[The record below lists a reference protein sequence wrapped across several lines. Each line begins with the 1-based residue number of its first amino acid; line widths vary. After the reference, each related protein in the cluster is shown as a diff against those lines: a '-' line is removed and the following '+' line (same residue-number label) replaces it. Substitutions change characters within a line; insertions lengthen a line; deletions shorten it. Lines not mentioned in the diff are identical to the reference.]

1 MAINSKMGAAEWGML
16 LALSVLWGGS
26 FFFIEIAVADLPPLT
41 IVVLRVGLAA
51 LALWAYAFATGLR
64 PPRSAAVW
72 LAFLIMGVLNN
83 AIPFTLI
90 VWGQTQITSGFA
102 SILNAT
108 APLFTVVVA
117 GLLLAD
123 ERITPLKLIGVA
135 LGLAGV
141 VLMIGPAALDSL
153 GADVLAQFAILGAAL
168 SYAFA
173 GVFGRRFRMMGISP
187 IVTASGQ
194 VTAST
199 CVLTVVIVVTGQPV
213 LPAAPGIGTWAAI
226 LCLAL
231 LSTAVAYV
239 LYFRILATS
248 GATNLSLVTFL
259 VPVSAILLG
268 VIVLGETLELRQI
281 GGMALIGAGLS
292 AIDGRLW
299 RIAGLAGRA

>member
-1 MAINSKMGAAEWGML
+1 MGVAEWALL

-26 FFFIEIAVADLPPLT
+26 FFFIEIAVPDLPPLT

-72 LAFLIMGVLNN
+72 LAFLVMGVLNN

-123 ERITPLKLIGVA
+123 ERMTPLKLIGVG

-168 SYAFA
+168 SYACA
-173 GVFGRRFRMMGISP
+173 GVFGRRFRAMGLSP

-199 CVLTVVIVVTGQPV
+199 CVLIVVIVVTDQPF
-213 LPAAPGIGTWAAI
+213 LPTAPGIGTWAAI
-226 LCLAL
+226 VSLAL

-268 VIVLGETLELRQI
+268 VIVLGETLEPLQI

-299 RIAGLAGRA
+299 RAAGLSGRD